1 MAKGSMGVCARRAL
15 FLLEMAMQKQQHE
28 SERNGRPSVSKDKVV
43 KNVRAIR
50 KSCSALGT
58 GLSHF
63 FAKEKGAVR

>member
-1 MAKGSMGVCARRAL
+1 
-15 FLLEMAMQKQQHE
+15 MAMQKQQHE